1 MKKQTLLALLFLLS
15 LAPYSLFAQ
24 ESNIFGIDGVSIEA
38 GSTFTDKDK
47 DTNMGRLGIQ
57 WNWKEPLYKNDSVIL
72 KGYWDA
78 SLGYWHTK
86 DALGTHSVGD
96 FGITP
101 VLRLQSNGSEKFVPY
116 VELGIGA
123 HYLTEKTIT
132 QNKQF
137 STNFQFGDHVAAG
150 IKFGERDAFAIAY
163 RLQHLSNAGIES
175 PNPGINFH
183 QIRLEYNY

>member
-1 MKKQTLLALLFLLS
+1 MRKKILLS
-15 LAPYSLFAQ
+15 FLSLYLAPHLLCAQ
-24 ESNIFGIDGVSIEA
+24 ESNVLGIDSVSIEA
-38 GSTFTDKDK
+38 GNTFDDKGK
-47 DTNMGRLGIQ
+47 DTNMGRLGVQ
-57 WNWKEPLYKNDSVIL
+57 WNWNEPLFKNDSVVL

-78 SLGYWHTK
+78 SVGYWHTK
-86 DALGTHSVGD
+86 DSAGTHSVGD

-101 VLRLQSNGSEKFVPY
+101 VLRLQTNGSDKFVPF

-163 RLQHLSNAGIES
+163 RLQHLSNAGIDH

-183 QIRLEYNY
+183 QIRLDYNF